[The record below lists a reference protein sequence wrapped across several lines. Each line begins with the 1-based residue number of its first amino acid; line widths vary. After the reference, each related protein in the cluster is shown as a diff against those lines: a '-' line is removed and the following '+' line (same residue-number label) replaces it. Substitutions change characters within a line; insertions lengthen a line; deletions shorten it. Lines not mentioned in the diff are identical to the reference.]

1 MALRSEYEAV
11 RASLL
16 HRNPL
21 PSLDT
26 AIQEIIFEETRLSLD
41 KTPQFETVLATTRS
55 SHQKSG
61 NQLCKNCNQ
70 IGHTFAYCPTIECR
84 YCHGYGHI
92 LEHCPTRPPRTKGG
106 HSKFKNVSK
115 PGSSS
120 VTAVAA
126 TEGSTVIT
134 MSDLKALFKQV
145 QDPQKGQILG
155 EGRRVGQLFELA
167 SLHLPQRFV
176 FAATI
181 PNSSIHQWHLHLGYA
196 SADNAVEYRDSYLLQ
211 FLSQQGTVVQHS
223 CPHTSQQNGRA
234 EREHHHIFDSVRTF
248 LLFASCLEKFWGEVA
263 LHAVYIINRLP
274 ILVLHNLSPFKKLFG
289 QSPDY
294 SILKPFGCVSFVLLQ
309 PHEHT
314 KLEPRARL
322 CCFLGYD
329 IEHKGYRC

>member
-1 MALRSEYEAV
+1 MRELGSFLSFFRQFCPAEIDG
-11 RASLL
+11 ASLRMWKSNIL
-16 HRNPL
+16 AKPVTMWRALGRMWQLVTQDRWVIFAAFSALIVAALLMLDLHWEISIPHFLTASIFSARSIQIAVVHRNVCL
-21 PSLDT
+21 LILLCLIE
-26 AIQEIIFEETRLSLD
+26 AIC
-41 KTPQFETVLATTRS
+41 
-55 SHQKSG
+55 SG
-61 NQLCKNCNQ
+61 LRGCFFG
-70 IGHTFAYCPTIECR
+70 IAYM
-84 YCHGYGHI
+84 I
-92 LEHCPTRPPRTKGG
+92 L
-106 HSKFKNVSK
+106 
-115 PGSSS
+115 
-120 VTAVAA
+120 
-126 TEGSTVIT
+126 
-134 MSDLKALFKQV
+134 V